1 MPCMSTLFLYLT
13 SSFECYVY
21 FGNPC
26 PLAFSRVRF
35 HNKYILPGILCRGI
49 GIGLQDEIKAPIGLI
64 IDDHLRILHGQL
76 SYLCTDRFT
85 VDRLTVGV
93 TFGPGQGNEQ
103 DIWHR
108 VHGEEL
114 DVHL

>member
-1 MPCMSTLFLYLT
+1 M
-13 SSFECYVY
+13 
-21 FGNPC
+21 
-26 PLAFSRVRF
+26 
-35 HNKYILPGILCRGI
+35 YISEIHTRWRSLGFVFTTNTYCQEFCVGGS

-64 IDDHLRILHGQL
+64 IDDHLRRLHGQL

-114 DVHL
+114 DVHLRAVLWCGLTVMGRF